1 MINGSDEDVDTNKG
15 KKPLNVK
22 NYLNLVF
29 YIINVIITFGIGQ
42 FGWTGTPDN
51 GELSEKYQTIIT
63 PNGAAFSIWGIIFT
77 FQAIFAV
84 LQMLPAYSSRPMVQ
98 QGVSYWYIAAC
109 TFQAGWTFSFAY
121 EVIELS
127 LVFMLLLFTSLM
139 GLLVSQYFVK
149 LDPETSTCST
159 KGLIEFWFLRFP
171 FSIHGGWITAASA
184 LNVSVV
190 AVDAKASAATQLSTG
205 IICLAVLHALSVWHL
220 FGFKRPNYTIP
231 CVLIW
236 ANGWIYAELQKPKQL
251 VLDTFDQSIIDGVAY
266 AAFSVS
272 MVIITQVVFRL
283 GFLLINYFRGTSYL
297 QEKV

>member
-51 GELSEKYQTIIT
+51 GELREKYQTIIT

-127 LVFMLLLFTSLM
+127 LVFMLLLFASLM